1 MKKYKFTASKTTYE
15 TEIQANNEIEA
26 YQLVH
31 SNCPKWVESNHNDI
45 TIVKMEQI
53 PFEDDKPIYNQIPTR
68 Y

>member
-31 SNCPKWVESNHNDI
+31 STCPKWVESNHNDI

-53 PFEDDKPIYNQIPTR
+53 PFDA
-68 Y
+68 